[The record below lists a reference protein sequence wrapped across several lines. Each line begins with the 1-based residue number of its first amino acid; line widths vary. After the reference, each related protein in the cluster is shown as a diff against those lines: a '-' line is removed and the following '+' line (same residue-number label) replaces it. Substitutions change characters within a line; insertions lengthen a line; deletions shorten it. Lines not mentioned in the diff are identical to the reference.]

1 MISTP
6 IRRTYSSFRGVDF
19 ANDPSLVLLS
29 RSPDALNVWKNYK
42 DTQGS
47 CIETRPGYREL
58 ANFMS
63 KINGI
68 YFYNDKALIHAG
80 TNLFLWENFP
90 DTPTGTILKNNMNDA
105 KSSFVIFSDAER
117 NQKLYILDGLNYLVY
132 DGTTLKDVS
141 NDNPYIPTTSI
152 SRSPRGGGEAYQ
164 DVNVLQP
171 LRKNTF
177 VADGTSV
184 DYYLDVTDLSTVT
197 VTDVKVN
204 GTKKTTSD
212 YTVRESTGDEKAV
225 IVTFNTAPS
234 APTLS
239 GVDNV
244 EITFSKT
251 IPGYIDRISKCT
263 KMVVFDRRLF
273 FTGNPDYPNAIFHS
287 QLNTPN
293 YVSDLAYYQ
302 DGTDESDIKALVVG
316 NNILWVFKEPSQE
329 RDTIFYHTA
338 TTDSIGKVYPNFQ
351 GNVSTGCYS
360 DAINYKDDIVF
371 LSKTGLE
378 GISSN
383 DIASQQLLSHKSSL
397 VDNKLVN
404 ENNFDLSMMTE
415 WNGYLLILVNSHI
428 YLGDIRQLYQ
438 SVNGYEY
445 EWYYW
450 NIENAQATILKE
462 YKGNLYIGAEDGSI
476 FIVEG
481 TNDNGEIIES
491 YWTTPMDNFGYGNK
505 YKTTNKRGG
514 VAKIKTVPNGR
525 IKVAER
531 TNKSSN
537 YKFINEYVCG
547 GIDFE
552 NLNFQNFTFATNI
565 FSNKV
570 YKIKEKKFIEL
581 QLKFYSD
588 ELNKSFGIY
597 DSIIEAFVGGYV
609 KR

>member
-1 MISTP
+1 MLLMTIH
-6 IRRTYSSFRGVDF
+6 IYQQRLYH
-19 ANDPSLVLLS
+19 VLQ
-29 RSPDALNVWKNYK
+29 V
-42 DTQGS
+42 
-47 CIETRPGYREL
+47 
-58 ANFMS
+58 
-63 KINGI
+63 
-68 YFYNDKALIHAG
+68 
-80 TNLFLWENFP
+80 
-90 DTPTGTILKNNMNDA
+90 
-105 KSSFVIFSDAER
+105 
-117 NQKLYILDGLNYLVY
+117 
-132 DGTTLKDVS
+132 
-141 NDNPYIPTTSI
+141 
-152 SRSPRGGGEAYQ
+152 GGGEPYQ

-171 LRKNTF
+171 KRKNTF

-184 DYYLDVTDLSTVT
+184 DYYLDVTELSTVT
-197 VTDVKVN
+197 VTKVIVD
-204 GTKKTTSD
+204 GVEKQSSE
-212 YTVRESTGDEKAV
+212 YTVREATDGSEAV
-225 IVTFNTAPS
+225 IVTFTTAPS
-234 APTLS
+234 APVLS
-239 GVDNV
+239 GTDNV
-244 EITFSKT
+244 EITFNKIVS
-251 IPGYIDRISKCT
+251 GYSTRIAKCT
-263 KMVVFDRRLF
+263 KMVVFDNRLF
-273 FTGNPDYPNAIFHS
+273 FASNPDYPNAVFHS

-302 DGTDESDIKALVVG
+302 DGTDEVEIKALVVG

-338 TTDSIGKVYPNFQ
+338 TTDSIGRVYPNFH
-351 GNVSTGCYS
+351 GNISTGCCS

-371 LSKTGLE
+371 ISKTGLE

-450 NIENAQATILKE
+450 ELENAQATILKE

-481 TNDNGEIIES
+481 TNDNGETIES

-514 VAKIKTVPNGR
+514 VAKIKTIPNSKV
-525 IKVAER
+525 KVAEK
-531 TNKSSN
+531 TNKTQME
-537 YKFINEYVCG
+537 KFINEYASG
-547 GIDFE
+547 GFDYSDIDYS
-552 NLNFQNFTFATNI
+552 NFAYITTINSNI
-565 FSNKV
+565 I

-588 ELNKSFGIY
+588 ELDKPFGIY
-597 DSIIEAFVGGYV
+597 DSIIEAFEGGYV